1 MDQERA
7 DAKRSLRREL
17 RLRRDDLS
25 AAERSWANAQIEHL
39 VKDLPQ
45 FTQAGTLFTY
55 LSVGSEADTR
65 ALIQRAW
72 SLGKEVAIPRCT
84 GPCHMEWFRIEDFQ
98 GLEQCSLGILEP
110 PFDPERKLRIPDAN
124 ALAIVPGLAFDAQGF
139 RLGYG
144 GGFYDAFLES
154 FPGTSIGLCYD
165 CQRVQS
171 LEALGARDPHDLPVD
186 QVICAVKDAQS
197 ATHPASC

>member
-7 DAKRSLRREL
+7 DTKRSLRRER
-17 RLRRDDLS
+17 RLRRDSLS
-25 AAERSWANAQIEHL
+25 AAERSWADAQIEHL

-55 LSVGSEADTR
+55 LSIGSEADTR

-84 GPCHMEWFRIEDFQ
+84 GPRQMDWFRIEDFH

-110 PFDPERKLRIPDAN
+110 PLDPERELSSSDAA

-144 GGFYDAFLES
+144 GGFYDTFLKS

-186 QVICAVKDAQS
+186 QVICGKR
-197 ATHPASC
+197 